1 MRGNRP
7 LQGRPCPGADG
18 PGGAKGEAASP
29 QKGRWHLFLTGAV
42 QHVGLRYT
50 ALYLCRRLKLTG
62 WVKNLPD
69 GRVELEVQGDVS
81 SLRRFYMELKS
92 HPPIRI
98 THGDIVEMP
107 LQAGERGFSVSRQ
120 ETEWPE

>member
-1 MRGNRP
+1 M
-7 LQGRPCPGADG
+7 
-18 PGGAKGEAASP
+18 KESTASKK
-29 QKGRWHLFLTGAV
+29 QSRWHLYLAGEV

-50 ALYLCRRLKLTG
+50 ALYICRDLGLTG
-62 WVKNLPD
+62 WVTNLPD

-81 SLRRFYMELKS
+81 KLRQFYMRLKS
-92 HPPIRI
+92 QPPIRI

-107 LQAGERGFSVSRQ
+107 LQAGERGFSVSRR